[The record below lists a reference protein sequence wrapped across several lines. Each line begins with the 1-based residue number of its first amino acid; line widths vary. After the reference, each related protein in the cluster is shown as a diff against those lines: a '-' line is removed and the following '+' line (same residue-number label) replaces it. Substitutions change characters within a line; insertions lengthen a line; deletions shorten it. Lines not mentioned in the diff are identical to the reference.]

1 VRGTPILLQTERDVK
16 LPAHARLDTVLA
28 RHYYNISGGLFA
40 MAPLS

>member
-1 VRGTPILLQTERDVK
+1 